1 MIFSTSNFDT
11 LYLFKF
17 LVLEF
22 YLGMTNFSKEDK
34 AKVERK
40 WGMNNLLSWCLILE
54 VHNVHMAILVHLEA
68 YMAVFGA

>member
-1 MIFSTSNFDT
+1 MSNFDT

-22 YLGMTNFSKEDK
+22 DPGITHFSKEDK
-34 AKVERK
+34 AKVKHK
-40 WGMNNLLSWCLILE
+40 WGMNNLLFWCLILE

-68 YMAVFGA
+68 HMAVFGA

>member
-40 WGMNNLLSWCLILE
+40 
-54 VHNVHMAILVHLEA
+54 
-68 YMAVFGA
+68 

>member
-1 MIFSTSNFDT
+1 LCQRGIVWGALSEETFLFPPYYYLNLFMIFSTSNFDT

-22 YLGMTNFSKEDK
+22 YLGITNFSKEDK

-40 WGMNNLLSWCLILE
+40 
-54 VHNVHMAILVHLEA
+54 
-68 YMAVFGA
+68 